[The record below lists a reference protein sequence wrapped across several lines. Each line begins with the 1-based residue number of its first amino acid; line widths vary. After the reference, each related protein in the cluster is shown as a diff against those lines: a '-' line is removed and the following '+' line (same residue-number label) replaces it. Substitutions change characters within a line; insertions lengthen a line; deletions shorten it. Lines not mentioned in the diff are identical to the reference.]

1 MIKLKQ
7 KSRKTKDERVV
18 EINFGKMIKKLRI
31 KFEYTQNDLADKT
44 DLSTQTISNIENH
57 GQNVGIG
64 TIKLFANAF
73 NMSMSEFFSHF
84 EE

>member
-1 MIKLKQ
+1 MKSKIV
-7 KSRKTKDERVV
+7 KSREERVA

-31 KFEYTQNDLADKT
+31 QFNYTQEDLADKAKVT
-44 DLSTQTISNIENH
+44 PQTISIIENH

-64 TIKLFANAF
+64 TIKMFAKAF
-73 NMSMSEFFSHF
+73 NMSILELFNYF